1 MKRFLS
7 LVILSGCGLGAPS
20 EAAEGPL
27 TLPAAIVEQCKPPNS
42 ALVCEDLQ
50 SFLDAMNAETRKDA
64 WAREMEA
71 RIRKAIRMDG
81 KPVPEIR
88 VLQCRRARCA
98 LVYSIAE
105 KDAAREVDGDDALD
119 QLMDVRTGTEAP
131 EASGDGAPKIVRML
145 VYQRRVHI
153 EDTAKPEEA
162 VEVGG

>member
-7 LVILSGCGLGAPS
+7 LAMLSGCWLGAAS
-20 EAAEGPL
+20 QAAEGVL
-27 TLPAAIVEQCKPPNS
+27 TLPAAIIEQCKPPNS
-42 ALVCEDLQ
+42 ALVCEDLKG
-50 SFLDAMNAETRKDA
+50 FLDAMNAETRKED

-71 RIRKAIRMDG
+71 RIRKAVRMDG

-98 LVYSIAE
+98 LVYSVAE

-131 EASGDGAPKIVRML
+131 EAAGDGAPKIVRML
-145 VYQRRVHI
+145 AFQRRVHI
-153 EDTAKPEEA
+153 EDTARPEDA
-162 VEVGG
+162 VEAGG